1 MSALIKINWDDV
13 AYLLEAGASGVDIA
27 GSLGIHENTLYNR
40 CKDDLGVDFVAFK
53 AKNRAKGDNELLKA
67 QYEKAVKEK
76 DNTMLIFLG
85 KARLNQSDKQQIE
98 LSGNPEAPVT
108 FQLDERFTKKD

>member
-1 MSALIKINWDDV
+1 MSVHIDWEIVDDLLIAGCDGTQIAAFLGCHEDTLYIRCQDEKKMGFS
-13 AYLLEAGASGVDIA
+13 AYKAQKRSIGDIA
-27 GSLGIHENTLYNR
+27 
-40 CKDDLGVDFVAFK
+40 
-53 AKNRAKGDNELLKA
+53 LLKA